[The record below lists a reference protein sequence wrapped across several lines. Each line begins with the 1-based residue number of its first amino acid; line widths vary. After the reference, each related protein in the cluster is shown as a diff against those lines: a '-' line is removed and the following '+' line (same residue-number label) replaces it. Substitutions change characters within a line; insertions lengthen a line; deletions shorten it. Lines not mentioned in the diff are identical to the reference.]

1 MSSLLLTLRSKN
13 IDLGVHYIHGDVIN
27 IAHEINR
34 DKEYNTPELEIG
46 QATNNSIFSQFAF
59 YHFQIIR
66 TTPSSP
72 SGLT

>member
-27 IAHEINR
+27 IAHGINR

-46 QATNNSIFSQFAF
+46 QATNSIFSQFGF
-59 YHFQIIR
+59 YHFKIIR
-66 TTPSSP
+66 TTPSVS
-72 SGLT
+72 

>member
-27 IAHEINR
+27 IAHGINM

-46 QATNNSIFSQFAF
+46 LVTNSIFFLVCLLSC
-59 YHFQIIR
+59 
-66 TTPSSP
+66 
-72 SGLT
+72 

>member
-46 QATNNSIFSQFAF
+46 QATNSIFSQFAF
-59 YHFQIIR
+59 
-66 TTPSSP
+66 
-72 SGLT
+72 

>member
-27 IAHEINR
+27 IAHGINR

-46 QATNNSIFSQFAF
+46 QATTSIFSQYVCLLSFSNHSNYSF
-59 YHFQIIR
+59 V
-66 TTPSSP
+66 S
-72 SGLT
+72 